1 MTKRKKIVDWEAKYK
16 KEHKKVI
23 HLKGKMRAT
32 EHTYEG
38 MQLRK
43 TGMTW
48 MKIGKKLKVPESSIR
63 LATQKRYKQAYL
75 KGRWSEDKLST
86 SRVIDARTNAMLAD
100 AERNRR
106 GQSFEEYVR
115 ETSSK

>member
-1 MTKRKKIVDWEAKYK
+1 MTKRKKKKVDWEAKYK

-23 HLKGKMRAT
+23 HLKGKMRAA
-32 EHTYEG
+32 EKTYEG

-48 MKIGKKLKVPESSIR
+48 KKIGKELKVPESSIR

-75 KGRWSEDKLST
+75 RGRWSEAKLNT
-86 SRVIDARTNAMLAD
+86 AELIDSRTMKLIEAQKGAQ
-100 AERNRR
+100 R
-106 GQSFEEYVR
+106 GMNYEEYVKTTR
-115 ETSSK
+115 S